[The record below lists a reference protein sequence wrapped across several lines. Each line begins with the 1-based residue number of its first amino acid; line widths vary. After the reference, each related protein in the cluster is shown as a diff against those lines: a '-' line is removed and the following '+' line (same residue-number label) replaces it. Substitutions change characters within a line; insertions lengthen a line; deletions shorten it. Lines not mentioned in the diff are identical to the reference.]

1 MKKLK
6 SLALATA
13 VSAAL
18 FSSVGA
24 FALPTQGTPGTTSE
38 GEFEVAYIEG
48 QYVRIWGLDNF
59 IFDNTSDGASQS
71 RNICVFS
78 NGTNSSNQYQL
89 TVTSG
94 NGDAGDA
101 DEYFKMSDGSTDVN
115 YDFVFK
121 DNGNTDVW
129 TTATNDS
136 TATVSNIEAG
146 LLADQ
151 PDPREDCSDGV
162 NTNAAIT
169 ITVPTAPTQAGFY
182 TDTLTLLVEPQ

>member
-18 FSSVGA
+18 FGSVSA
-24 FALPTQGTPGTTSE
+24 FALPTQGTAGATST
-38 GEFEVAYIEG
+38 GKFEVAYING

-59 IFDNTSDGASQS
+59 IFDNTADGASQS

-78 NGTNSSNQYQL
+78 NGTNSSNEYQL

-101 DEYFKMSDGSTDVN
+101 DEYFKMSDGTTDVN
-115 YDFVFK
+115 YGFVFK
-121 DNGNTDVW
+121 DKDDNDVW
-129 TTATNDS
+129 TTATNNS
-136 TATVSNIEAG
+136 AEQIQNIDAG